1 MTDQVEVVVGMA
13 EVVVAV
19 STGPAV
25 AVSVGPAEDVVA
37 VSWFCWGG
45 GGTAEDVDWAEATDD
60 GRAWVLHGNR
70 PHWER
75 SFQGPSVSVES
86 HLCQAVWAKTCEA
99 CI

>member
-37 VSWFCWGG
+37 VSWFC
-45 GGTAEDVDWAEATDD
+45 
-60 GRAWVLHGNR
+60 
-70 PHWER
+70 
-75 SFQGPSVSVES
+75 
-86 HLCQAVWAKTCEA
+86 
-99 CI
+99 

>member
-37 VSWFCWGG
+37 VNWFC
-45 GGTAEDVDWAEATDD
+45 
-60 GRAWVLHGNR
+60 
-70 PHWER
+70 
-75 SFQGPSVSVES
+75 
-86 HLCQAVWAKTCEA
+86 
-99 CI
+99 